1 MARRPRALDASR
13 CLRRRLGCH
22 GTADHELSGARHAG
36 GTHFDDGTSGQGA
49 INVRKTLVAAFEV
62 LDHHRYVELARIDD
76 KHCQRLGC
84 VAVEGRADVEDL
96 VLESRVDESDVLE
109 SLSPRRAAVFAVASR
124 SAPGALE
131 RDVEDEAIWLVSRAI
146 GHAHM

>member
-1 MARRPRALDASR
+1 
-13 CLRRRLGCH
+13 
-22 GTADHELSGARHAG
+22 
-36 GTHFDDGTSGQGA
+36 
-49 INVRKTLVAAFEV
+49 VRKKLVAAFEV

-109 SLSPRRAAVFAVASR
+109 SLSPPRDAVLAVAFR
-124 SAPGALE
+124 GAPVALE
-131 RDVEDEAIWLVSRAI
+131 SDVEDEAVWPVSRAI